1 MQANNQPRTNTFL
14 TKNDCKVFYRHWR
27 SAGAPKA
34 VVVLAHG
41 FNSHSGYFQWTAE
54 QLNANNFEVY
64 GIDFPGRGQSDGER
78 YYIADYNA
86 FVEDLDKLVEI
97 AKAAHPGLPVFLLG
111 HSAGGVLSAIYS
123 LSYQQKLKGF
133 ICESFAF
140 EVPAPDFAVAVLR
153 GLSHLF
159 PHAHVLRLKNE
170 DFSRNQSAVDFMN
183 NDPLIANEVQPTK
196 TVQQLSLADIRLK
209 EEMSSIKL
217 PLLILHGTSD
227 KATKPS
233 GSQHFYDS
241 ASSEDKTLK
250 FYEGHYHDLL
260 NDIDREVVMK
270 DILEW
275 LSKRVG

>member
-1 MQANNQPRTNTFL
+1 MQSNTQAQTDTFL
-14 TKNDCKVFYRHWR
+14 SEDKYNVSYRNWK
-27 SAGAPKA
+27 SAGTAKA
-34 VVVLAHG
+34 IVVLAHG
-41 FNSHSGYFQWTAE
+41 FNSHSGYFQWAAK
-54 QLNANNFEVY
+54 QLTANNFEVY
-64 GIDFPGRGQSDGER
+64 AIDFPGRGQSDGER

-86 FVEDLDKLVEI
+86 FVKELDKLVDI
-97 AKAAHPGLPVFLLG
+97 AKSAHPALPVFLLG
-111 HSAGGVLSAIYS
+111 HSAGGVLSAIYA
-123 LSYQQKLKGF
+123 LGYQQKLKGF
-133 ICESFAF
+133 VCESFAF

-159 PHAHVLRLKNE
+159 PHAHVLKLKNE
-170 DFSRNQSAVDFMN
+170 DFSRNQEVVDFMN

-209 EEMSSIKL
+209 QEMSSITL

-233 GSQHFYDS
+233 GSQYFYDH

-260 NDIDREVVMK
+260 NDLDREVVMK

-275 LSKRVG
+275 LNKRA